1 MLLEFSI
8 KDYKPAT
15 TLIDSNLKIK
25 PSNLSFKALID
36 AC

>member
-8 KDYKPAT
+8 KDYKLII

-36 AC
+36 TC